1 MAKNNTKQNQKKFIE
16 KRTKADNSVEYVVN
30 GSPSKT
36 WWGRAIVA
44 LIVAGTV
51 LIPLISLIVVLLGK

>member
-1 MAKNNTKQNQKKFIE
+1 MSKINTKKGNEKFIE
-16 KRTKADNSVEYVVN
+16 KRTKADNSVEYVVH

-36 WWGRAIVA
+36 WWGKIIVA
-44 LIVAGTV
+44 LIIAGTV

>member
-1 MAKNNTKQNQKKFIE
+1 MAKNNTKKDDKKFLE
-16 KRTKADNSVEYVVN
+16 KRTKADNSVEYVVH

-36 WWGRAIVA
+36 WWGKIVVA
-44 LIVAGTV
+44 LIVAGTL